1 MKSNDIHGVVTARI
15 RALRILA
22 TVLVGAFAI
31 LCIFPFVWM
40 ISTSFKYE
48 IDVMEFPIHIIP
60 TRVNTGNYS
69 YVWTQSDFPLYYL
82 NTIKVA
88 VITVLGEITVTTFAA
103 YAFAR
108 LRFRGRNF
116 LYMMYL
122 ATMMIPSQVMLL
134 PKYIYFSRLHIV
146 NTHAALI
153 LPGLFSVFS
162 VLLMRNTF
170 QNIPFEFTEA
180 AYIDGAGHPRIF
192 GQLILPLAKPGLMT
206 LLLLDFTWVW
216 NDYMNPL
223 IFISNE
229 KLFTLT
235 VGLQRFQEDAST
247 SYALIMAGATISL
260 IPILLIFIFTQ
271 KFFIESFASAGITM
285 QSGFIPE

>member
-271 KFFIESFASAGITM
+271 KFFIESFASAGIK
-285 QSGFIPE
+285 GREE

>member
-1 MKSNDIHGVVTARI
+1 MKSNDIHGVVTTRI

-69 YVWTQSDFPLYYL
+69 SVWTQSDFPLYYL

-88 VITVLGEITVTTFAA
+88 IITVLGEITVTTFAA

-271 KFFIESFASAGITM
+271 KFFIESFASAGIK
-285 QSGFIPE
+285 G

>member
-88 VITVLGEITVTTFAA
+88 IITVLGEITVTTFAA
-103 YAFAR
+103 YA
-108 LRFRGRNF
+108 
-116 LYMMYL
+116 
-122 ATMMIPSQVMLL
+122 SQVMLL

-271 KFFIESFASAGITM
+271 KFFIESFASAGIK
-285 QSGFIPE
+285 G

>member
-1 MKSNDIHGVVTARI
+1 
-15 RALRILA
+15 
-22 TVLVGAFAI
+22 
-31 LCIFPFVWM
+31 
-40 ISTSFKYE
+40 
-48 IDVMEFPIHIIP
+48 
-60 TRVNTGNYS
+60 
-69 YVWTQSDFPLYYL
+69 
-82 NTIKVA
+82 
-88 VITVLGEITVTTFAA
+88 
-103 YAFAR
+103 
-108 LRFRGRNF
+108 
-116 LYMMYL
+116 
-122 ATMMIPSQVMLL
+122 
-134 PKYIYFSRLHIV
+134 
-146 NTHAALI
+146 
-153 LPGLFSVFS
+153 
-162 VLLMRNTF
+162 NTF

-271 KFFIESFASAGITM
+271 KFFIESFASAGIK
-285 QSGFIPE
+285 G

>member
-82 NTIKVA
+82 
-88 VITVLGEITVTTFAA
+88 FAA

-271 KFFIESFASAGITM
+271 KFFIESFASAGIK
-285 QSGFIPE
+285 G

>member
-1 MKSNDIHGVVTARI
+1 MDD
-15 RALRILA
+15 L
-22 TVLVGAFAI
+22 
-31 LCIFPFVWM
+31 
-40 ISTSFKYE
+40 
-48 IDVMEFPIHIIP
+48 HIIQIRNRCNGIP
-60 TRVNTGNYS
+60 DS

-271 KFFIESFASAGITM
+271 KFFIESFASAGIK
-285 QSGFIPE
+285 G